1 MSKRAVVKKKVFTN
15 VKSTSGK
22 LSPSKDY
29 IKTVERLIT
38 ILSCLDKGGSISTS
52 ELAKELGVTQRTIQ
66 RDFDL
71 LCRAGYPI
79 TEKERGRY
87 VFMEGFSLRKVELSE
102 EQASLLSFM
111 FDISHSLGEKFEQ
124 SFRGLFKR
132 LLARDLD
139 TPFYAK
145 LPNGIKLPCEEKI
158 VKIIEAAIDS
168 YNLIHMH
175 YVPRDQV
182 EKHYDLEPLKIA
194 FYDGFWYLIAND
206 IARRKLLKLRLD
218 RVQTAD
224 CLDQTF
230 VPPANLMT
238 MLDQSVNI
246 WFEEKRG
253 ERILI
258 KVAPEAAQYFKKKS
272 YFPLQKIVKEE
283 KDGSL
288 VLETFPGHPEE
299 ISHIIMNWIPC
310 LTVLEPE
317 KFKQEIKKTV
327 AEYLRLL

>member
-1 MSKRAVVKKKVFTN
+1 MVKKGFIKRRKTSKSREST
-15 VKSTSGK
+15 VK
-22 LSPSKDY
+22 KDY
-29 IKTVERLIT
+29 IKTVERLIS
-38 ILSCLDKGGSISTS
+38 ILSCLDKGGSLSTA
-52 ELAKELGVTQRTIQ
+52 ELSVELGVTQRTIQ

-71 LCRAGYPI
+71 LSRSGYPI

-145 LPNGIKLPCEEKI
+145 LPAGIKLPCDEAM
-158 VKIIEAAIDS
+158 VKELEAAIDN
-168 YNLIHMH
+168 YERIHMH
-175 YVPRDQV
+175 YVPRDGV

-194 FYDGFWYLIAND
+194 LYDGFWYLIAQD
-206 IARRKLLKLRLD
+206 VARNKLLKLRLD
-218 RVQTAD
+218 RMKTVERKD
-224 CLDQTF
+224 ESF
-230 VPPANLMT
+230 VPPANLMA

-283 KDGSL
+283 KDGAL

-310 LTVLEPE
+310 LTVLEPAG
-317 KFKQEIKKTV
+317 FKAEIKTMV
-327 AEYLRLL
+327 EGYLKIC